1 VKRILFVAMTESVH
15 VARWISQLQD
25 PAMGH
30 PCVPFGFAFDDA
42 SASARTYT
50 LVGGRQQK
58 RGSWWALHAFLFQ
71 REEGRR
77 TFALLEAIPEA
88 FCNKYLSSSG
98 ANRHADGGTGRGVG
112 GHCAEAMGLVISE
125 FRTENARVL
134 VSVRGQPSKGQ

>member
-1 VKRILFVAMTESVH
+1 MTESVQ

-25 PAMGH
+25 QPWDIH
-30 PCVPFGFAFDDA
+30 SVCL
-42 SASARTYT
+42 RRC
-50 LVGGRQQK
+50 GRLGANLCPPGWTATEP
-58 RGSWWALHAFLFQ
+58 GSWWALHAFLFQ

-77 TFALLEAIPEA
+77 NFALLGAIHERFA
-88 FCNKYLSSSG
+88 ISIYR
-98 ANRHADGGTGRGVG
+98 AAAG